1 MIAPLVEVRN
11 LVKHFASR
19 RWLPGR
25 AASVTRAVDGV
36 SFAIAR
42 GETLALVGESGCG
55 KSTTGRC
62 VLRLIEPTAGEIR
75 LDGTDLVAL
84 DRAAMRPMRRRIQI
98 IFQDPGA
105 ALTSHLRV
113 GEQIAEPLRNLAG
126 ITDAAERRTRVSGL
140 LRRVGL
146 SPADAER
153 YPHEFSGGQRQRVC
167 IARALAA
174 GPDLI
179 VCDEAVSA
187 LDVSI
192 KAQIVN
198 LLIDLQETEGVGYLF
213 ISHDMGVVA
222 AISHRIAVMYLGR
235 IVEMADTEALFADP
249 RHPYT
254 RALLQAVP
262 VPRVGARAAAARAT
276 LAEPAGVAES
286 DSAGCRY
293 RDRCPLADARCA
305 RDEPPLSIGAGG
317 HAVACH
323 HV

>member
-1 MIAPLVEVRN
+1 MTALLEVRG
-11 LVKHFASR
+11 LSKHFPMRKGMFAKPR
-19 RWLPGR
+19 PPI
-25 AASVTRAVDGV
+25 RAVDGI
-36 SFAIAR
+36 SFEVAR

-62 VLRLIEPTAGEIR
+62 LLRLIEPTAGEISI
-75 LDGTDLVAL
+75 DGTDLLAL
-84 DRAAMRPMRRRIQI
+84 DSGALRGLRKRLQI

-105 ALTSHLRV
+105 ALTSHLTV
-113 GEQIAEPLRNLAG
+113 GEQIAEPLHNLVG
-126 ITDAAERRTRVSGL
+126 IRSASERRERVGAL
-140 LRRVGL
+140 LDRVGL
-146 SPADAER
+146 SAADADR
-153 YPHEFSGGQRQRVC
+153 FPHEFSGGQRQRVC

-198 LLIDLQETEGVGYLF
+198 LLIDLQEKDGVGYLF

-235 IVEMADTEALFADP
+235 IVETAPTTELFAAP

-254 RALLQAVP
+254 RALLDAVP
-262 VPRVGARAAAARAT
+262 VPRIGGRRQAAMAAAV
-276 LAEPAGVAES
+276 EPPMAGLTGG
-286 DSAGCRY
+286 AGCRY

-305 RDEPPLSIGAGG
+305 AEEPALVQRGDG
-317 HAVACH
+317 HEVACH
-323 HV
+323 HA

>member
-1 MIAPLVEVRN
+1 MMAPLVEVRN

-19 RWLPGR
+19 RWLPGL

-167 IARALAA
+167 IARALAT

-192 KAQIVN
+192 QAQVLRLLADLKQRLN
-198 LLIDLQETEGVGYLF
+198 LSMLF
-213 ISHDMGVVA
+213 ITHDLRVA
-222 AISHRIAVMYLGR
+222 AQVCDRIIVMQRGR
-235 IVEMADTEALFADP
+235 IVEMGPADKVLGAPD
-249 RHPYT
+249 HPYT
-254 RALLQAVP
+254 RSLLEAIPGREYERALREA
-262 VPRVGARAAAARAT
+262 
-276 LAEPAGVAES
+276 
-286 DSAGCRY
+286 
-293 RDRCPLADARCA
+293 
-305 RDEPPLSIGAGG
+305 IGA
-317 HAVACH
+317 
-323 HV
+323 